1 MTEEKFFI
9 PILIVEDDPVSR
21 SLLKKIL
28 NKFGYEVTA
37 VENGREAL
45 QVLKEKF
52 SPIVISDWMMP
63 EMDGIEL
70 CKAIRNTDFP
80 GYIFFILI
88 TSRDAKDDLVLGLE
102 AGADDYLTKPF
113 NHAELKA
120 RLNTAERI
128 LKLEKSLKEANEAI
142 RFLSITDPLTNS
154 YNRGYLIQRLPRE
167 ISRAQRYGRPLSLI
181 MSDLDHF
188 KMINDEYGHQAGDI
202 VLKKFVESI
211 TGKIR
216 PGIDWMARYGG
227 EEFILVL
234 PETDLK
240 GASILAERLRNV
252 VSENVIDIG
261 ENRLKITA
269 SFGVTCFDSAKITNE
284 ASVESMIK
292 EADACLYVAKKEG
305 RNQVKTIADTT
316 GELTF

>member
-1 MTEEKFFI
+1 MTEEKISI
-9 PILIVEDDPVSR
+9 PILVVDDDPVSR
-21 SLLKKIL
+21 TLLERIL
-28 NKFGYEVTA
+28 IRAGYKVTA

-45 QVLKEKF
+45 RTLNENFF
-52 SPIVISDWMMP
+52 SIVISDWMMP

-88 TSRDAKDDLVLGLE
+88 TSRDAKDDLVLGLK

-142 RFLSITDPLTNS
+142 RLLSITDPLTNS
-154 YNRGYLIQRLPRE
+154 YNRGYLIQHLPQE

-188 KMINDEYGHQAGDI
+188 KTINDEYGHQAGDI

-211 TGKIR
+211 TIKIR
-216 PGIDWMARYGG
+216 QGIDWMARYGG

-252 VSENVIDIG
+252 VSENVIYIG
-261 ENRLKITA
+261 ETQLRITA
-269 SFGVTCFDSAKITNE
+269 SFGVTCLDSGKITDK
-284 ASVESMIK
+284 ASPESMIK
-292 EADACLYVAKKEG
+292 EADACLYVAKQEG
-305 RNQVKTIADTT
+305 RNRVKTVMDINK
-316 GELTF
+316 E

>member
-1 MTEEKFFI
+1 MTEEKISI
-9 PILIVEDDPVSR
+9 PILVVDDDPVSR
-21 SLLKKIL
+21 TLLKRIL
-28 NKFGYEVTA
+28 IRAGYKVTA
-37 VENGREAL
+37 AENGREAL
-45 QVLKEKF
+45 QTLKDNF

-63 EMDGIEL
+63 EMDGIEF

-88 TSRDAKDDLVLGLE
+88 TSRDTKDDLVLGLE

-113 NHAELKA
+113 NHTELKA

-142 RFLSITDPLTNS
+142 RLLSITDPLTNS
-154 YNRGYLIQRLPRE
+154 YNRGYLIQRLPQE
-167 ISRAQRYGRPLSLI
+167 ISRAQRYSRPLSLI

-211 TGKIR
+211 NGKIR
-216 PGIDWMARYGG
+216 QGIDWMARYGG
-227 EEFILVL
+227 EEFLLVL
-234 PETDLK
+234 PEMDLK

-252 VSENVIDIG
+252 VSENVIDVG
-261 ENRLKITA
+261 ETQLRIAA
-269 SFGVTCFDSAKITNE
+269 SFGVTCLDAAKITDK
-284 ASVESMIK
+284 ASPESMIK
-292 EADACLYVAKKEG
+292 EADACLYVAKKQG
-305 RNQVKTIADTT
+305 RNQVKTVVDIT
-316 GELTF
+316 GEVTP

>member
-1 MTEEKFFI
+1 MTEEKISI
-9 PILIVEDDPVSR
+9 PILVVDDDPVSR
-21 SLLKKIL
+21 TLLERIL
-28 NKFGYEVTA
+28 IRAGYKVTA

-45 QVLKEKF
+45 RTLNENFF
-52 SPIVISDWMMP
+52 SIVISDWMMP
-63 EMDGIEL
+63 EIDGIEL
-70 CKAIRNTDFP
+70 CRAIRSTDFP

-88 TSRDAKDDLVLGLE
+88 TSRDAKEDLVLGLE

-142 RFLSITDPLTNS
+142 RLLSITDPLTNS
-154 YNRGYLIQRLPRE
+154 YNRGYLIQRLPQE
-167 ISRAQRYGRPLSLI
+167 ISRSQRYGRPLSLI

-211 TGKIR
+211 HGKIR
-216 PGIDWMARYGG
+216 QGIDWMARYGG

-234 PETDLK
+234 PETDLRS
-240 GASILAERLRNV
+240 ASVLAERLRNI
-252 VSENVIDIG
+252 VSKNVIDVG
-261 ENRLKITA
+261 KTQLRITA
-269 SFGVTCFDSAKITNE
+269 SFGVTCLDAAKSTDK
-284 ASVESMIK
+284 ASPESMIK

-305 RNQVKTIADTT
+305 RNRVKTVM
-316 GELTF
+316 G

>member
-1 MTEEKFFI
+1 MTEEKISI
-9 PILIVEDDPVSR
+9 PILVVDDDPVSR
-21 SLLKKIL
+21 TLLERIL
-28 NKFGYEVTA
+28 IRAGYKVTA

-45 QVLKEKF
+45 RTLNENFF
-52 SPIVISDWMMP
+52 SIVISDWMMP
-63 EMDGIEL
+63 EIDGIEL
-70 CKAIRNTDFP
+70 CRAIRSTDFP

-88 TSRDAKDDLVLGLE
+88 TSRDAKDDLVLGLK

-142 RFLSITDPLTNS
+142 RLLSITDPLTNS
-154 YNRGYLIQRLPRE
+154 YNRGYLIQRLPQE

-202 VLKKFVESI
+202 VLKKFVECIS
-211 TGKIR
+211 GNIR

-234 PETDLK
+234 PETDLRE
-240 GASILAERLRNV
+240 ASVLAERLRNR
-252 VSENVIDIG
+252 VSENVIDV
-261 ENRLKITA
+261 EKTQLRITA
-269 SFGVTCFDSAKITNE
+269 SFGVTCLDAAKSSDK
-284 ASVESMIK
+284 ASPESMIK

-305 RNQVKTIADTT
+305 RNRVKTVM
-316 GELTF
+316 E

>member
-1 MTEEKFFI
+1 MTEEKISI
-9 PILIVEDDPVSR
+9 PILVVDDDPVSR
-21 SLLKKIL
+21 TLLERIL
-28 NKFGYEVTA
+28 IRAGYKVTA

-45 QVLKEKF
+45 RTLNENFF
-52 SPIVISDWMMP
+52 SIVISDWMMP
-63 EMDGIEL
+63 EIDGIEL
-70 CKAIRNTDFP
+70 CRAIRSTDFP

-88 TSRDAKDDLVLGLE
+88 TSRDAKEDLVLGLE

-142 RFLSITDPLTNS
+142 RLLSITDPLTNS
-154 YNRGYLIQRLPRE
+154 YNRGYLIQRLPQE
-167 ISRAQRYGRPLSLI
+167 ISRSQRYGRPLSLI

-211 TGKIR
+211 HGKIR
-216 PGIDWMARYGG
+216 QGIDWMARYGG

-234 PETDLK
+234 PETDLRS
-240 GASILAERLRNV
+240 ASVLAERLRNI
-252 VSENVIDIG
+252 VSKNVIDVG
-261 ENRLKITA
+261 KTQLRITA
-269 SFGVTCFDSAKITNE
+269 SFGVTCLDAAKSTDK
-284 ASVESMIK
+284 ASPESMIK

-305 RNQVKTIADTT
+305 RNRVKTVMDINK
-316 GELTF
+316 E

>member
-1 MTEEKFFI
+1 MAEEKISI
-9 PILIVEDDPVSR
+9 PILVVDDDPVSR
-21 SLLKKIL
+21 TLLERIL
-28 NKFGYEVTA
+28 IRAGYKVTA

-45 QVLKEKF
+45 RTLNENFF
-52 SPIVISDWMMP
+52 SIVISDWMMP

-88 TSRDAKDDLVLGLE
+88 TSRDAKDDLVLGLK
-102 AGADDYLTKPF
+102 AGADDCLTKPF

-142 RFLSITDPLTNS
+142 RLLSITDPLTNC
-154 YNRGYLIQRLPRE
+154 YNRGYLIQRLPQE
-167 ISRAQRYGRPLSLI
+167 ISRVQRYGRPLSLI

-211 TGKIR
+211 TIKIR
-216 PGIDWMARYGG
+216 QGIDWIARYGG

-234 PETDLK
+234 PETDLR
-240 GASILAERLRNV
+240 GASVLAERLRNI
-252 VSENVIDIG
+252 VSKNVIDIG
-261 ENRLKITA
+261 ETQLRITA
-269 SFGVTCFDSAKITNE
+269 SFGVTCLDPAKITDK
-284 ASVESMIK
+284 ASPESMIK

-305 RNQVKTIADTT
+305 RNRVKTVMDIT
-316 GELTF
+316 GEVTL

>member
-1 MTEEKFFI
+1 MTEEKISI
-9 PILIVEDDPVSR
+9 PILVVDDDPVSR
-21 SLLKKIL
+21 TLLERIL
-28 NKFGYEVTA
+28 IRAGYKVTA

-45 QVLKEKF
+45 RTLNENFF
-52 SPIVISDWMMP
+52 SIVISDWMMP

-142 RFLSITDPLTNS
+142 RLLSITDPLTNS
-154 YNRGYLIQRLPRE
+154 YNRGYLIQRLPQE
-167 ISRAQRYGRPLSLI
+167 ISRAQRHGRPLSLI

-202 VLKKFVESI
+202 VLKKFVDSI
-211 TGKIR
+211 KGKIR
-216 PGIDWMARYGG
+216 QGIDWLARYGG

-252 VSENVIDIG
+252 VSENVIYIG
-261 ENRLKITA
+261 ETQLRITA
-269 SFGVTCFDSAKITNE
+269 SFGVTCLDSGKITDK
-284 ASVESMIK
+284 ASPESMIK
-292 EADACLYVAKKEG
+292 EADACLYVAKQEG
-305 RNQVKTIADTT
+305 RNRVKTVMDINK
-316 GELTF
+316 E

>member
-1 MTEEKFFI
+1 MTEEEISI
-9 PILIVEDDPVSR
+9 PILVVDDDRVSR
-21 SLLKKIL
+21 TLLERIL
-28 NKFGYEVTA
+28 IRTGYKVTA

-45 QVLKEKF
+45 SILNENFF
-52 SPIVISDWMMP
+52 SIVMSDWMMP

-80 GYIFFILI
+80 GYVFFILI
-88 TSRDAKDDLVLGLE
+88 TSRDAKDDIVLGLE

-142 RFLSITDPLTNS
+142 RLLSITDPLTNS
-154 YNRGYLIQRLPRE
+154 YNRGYLTQRLPQE

-188 KMINDEYGHQAGDI
+188 KMINDEYGHHAGDI

-211 TGKIR
+211 NGKIR
-216 PGIDWMARYGG
+216 QGIDWVARYGG
-227 EEFILVL
+227 EEFILVI

-240 GASILAERLRNV
+240 GASILAERLRNA
-252 VSENVIDIG
+252 VSENVIYIG
-261 ENRLKITA
+261 EIQLRITA
-269 SFGVTCFDSAKITNE
+269 SFGVTCLDSAKITNE
-284 ASVESMIK
+284 ASAEFMIK
-292 EADACLYVAKKEG
+292 EADRCLYLAKKQG
-305 RNQVKTIADTT
+305 RNRVKTIMDINK
-316 GELTF
+316 E

>member
-1 MTEEKFFI
+1 MTEEKISI
-9 PILIVEDDPVSR
+9 PLLVVDDDPVSR
-21 SLLKKIL
+21 ALLE
-28 NKFGYEVTA
+28 KFLIRAGYNVTTA
-37 VENGREAL
+37 KNGHDAL
-45 QVLKEKF
+45 RTLKENFF
-52 SPIVISDWMMP
+52 SIVISDWMMP

-70 CKAIRNTDFP
+70 CKVIRNTDFP

-88 TSRDAKDDLVLGLE
+88 TSRDAKDDLILGLE

-128 LKLEKSLKEANEAI
+128 LKLEKSLKKANEAI
-142 RFLSITDPLTNS
+142 RLLSITDPLTNS

-167 ISRAQRYGRPLSLI
+167 ISRAQRYDRPLSLI

-188 KMINDEYGHQAGDI
+188 KMINDEYGHQAGDM

-211 TGKIR
+211 AGKIR
-216 PGIDWMARYGG
+216 PGIDWMTRYGG
-227 EEFILVL
+227 EEFIIVL

-240 GASILAERLRNV
+240 GASVLAERLRTM

-284 ASVESMIK
+284 ASAESMIK

>member
-1 MTEEKFFI
+1 MTEEKFST
-9 PILIVEDDPVSR
+9 PILVVDDDPVSR
-21 SLLKKIL
+21 TLLERIL
-28 NKFGYEVTA
+28 IRAGYKVTA
-37 VENGREAL
+37 AENGREAL
-45 QVLKEKF
+45 QTLKDNF

-63 EMDGIEL
+63 EMDGIEF

-88 TSRDAKDDLVLGLE
+88 TSRDTKDDLVLGLE

-113 NHAELKA
+113 NHTELKA

-128 LKLEKSLKEANEAI
+128 LKLEKSLKAANEAI
-142 RFLSITDPLTNS
+142 RLLAITDPLTNS
-154 YNRGYLIQRLPRE
+154 YNRGYLIQRLPQE

-188 KMINDEYGHQAGDI
+188 KMINDDYGHQAGDI

-211 TGKIR
+211 NGKIR
-216 PGIDWMARYGG
+216 QGIDWMARYGG

-234 PETDLK
+234 PEMDLK

-252 VSENVIDIG
+252 VSENVIDVG
-261 ENRLKITA
+261 ETQLRITA
-269 SFGVTCFDSAKITNE
+269 SFGVTCFEATKITNK
-284 ASVESMIK
+284 ASPESMIK
-292 EADACLYVAKKEG
+292 EADACLYVAKRQG
-305 RNQVKTIADTT
+305 RNRIKTVMDITEEVT
-316 GELTF
+316 L